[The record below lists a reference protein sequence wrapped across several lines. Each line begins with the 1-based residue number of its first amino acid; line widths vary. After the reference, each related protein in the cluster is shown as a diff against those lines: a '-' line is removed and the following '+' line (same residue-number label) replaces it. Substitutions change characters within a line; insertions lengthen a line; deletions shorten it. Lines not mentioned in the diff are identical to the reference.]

1 MRANIVA
8 ICNQKGGVGKTT
20 TAISLGFALSERER
34 RVLLVDLDPQ
44 ASLTVACGI
53 DPARLSLTVY
63 DVLCRKTP
71 MKEVLHQVNGPDIVP
86 SNIDLAGAEV
96 EMVNT
101 MYREEILRT
110 SLRPLREEYD
120 YAFIDCP
127 PSLGLLT
134 INAMVAADNLL
145 IPVACEY
152 LALRGLV
159 LLYQTYERVK
169 QYNKELAILGILPC
183 LYDSRSLHAREMLD
197 ALHELGSILN
207 IPVLEPVRRSIRF
220 AEAPLTGRSILDYA
234 DTIPGAE
241 TYRRVA
247 EVIDHA

>member
-1 MRANIVA
+1 MPANIVA

-20 TAISLGFALSERER
+20 TAISLGAALSEHGR

-53 DPARLSLTVY
+53 DPTHLSRTIY
-63 DVLCRKTP
+63 DVLCGKVT
-71 MKEVLHQVNGPDIVP
+71 MKEVLQQAGGPDVAP
-86 SNIDLAGAEV
+86 SNIDLAAAEI
-96 EMVNT
+96 ELINA
-101 MYREEILRT
+101 MYREEILRN
-110 SLRPLREEYD
+110 SLRPVAGDYD
-120 YAFIDCP
+120 YVFIDCP

-152 LALRGLV
+152 LALRGLG
-159 LLYQTYERVK
+159 LLYQTYERIK
-169 QYNKELAILGILPC
+169 QYNTRLAILGILPC

-197 ALHELGSILN
+197 ALYDLGGTLN
-207 IPVLEPVRRSIRF
+207 IQVLEPVRRSIRF
-220 AEAPLTGRSILDYA
+220 AEAPLAGQSILDYA
-234 DTIPGAE
+234 DTTPGAE